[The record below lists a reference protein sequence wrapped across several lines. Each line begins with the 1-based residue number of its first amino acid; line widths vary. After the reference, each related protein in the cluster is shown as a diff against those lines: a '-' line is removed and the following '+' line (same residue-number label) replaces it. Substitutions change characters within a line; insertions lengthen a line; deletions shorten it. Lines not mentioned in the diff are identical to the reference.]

1 MLPVIPPRENMT
13 DTERQIYGYVLG
25 RLSGSA
31 LEELEDR
38 LIADQTFFEQVEAVE
53 TDVCD
58 DYAADRLSPADRAA
72 FSERLHGNDRLQR
85 RVALSRALQ
94 TRGPEPGRIAS
105 WSWWAVAAALLVVTA
120 AAVWFA
126 RTNDDRAP
134 DVVTVQSPVVT
145 PPVTVTPAPLP
156 AGPATSKPSR
166 PAVLAT
172 LTLFGPVV
180 RDPAQIPVMAIPA
193 GDGLVRIEIAL
204 QDGDVFPAY
213 RAEVTTQGGA
223 AVWTAARLGEV
234 RSAGGR
240 MVIAELPSAR
250 LPAGLYQMNVYSA
263 GASGSTRLA
272 SYPFSVTR

>member
-1 MLPVIPPRENMT
+1 MIPPTENMT
-13 DTERQIYGYVLG
+13 DAERQIYGYVLG

-94 TRGPEPGRIAS
+94 TSGTKQGRIAS
-105 WSWWAVAAALLVVTA
+105 WSWWAAAAALVVVTA

-126 RTNDDRAP
+126 RANEDRAP

-145 PPVTVTPAPLP
+145 PPVTVTPAPPP
-156 AGPATSKPSR
+156 AGPAASKPSR

-193 GDGLVRIEIAL
+193 GDGLVRIEVAL

-234 RSAGGR
+234 RSTGGR

-250 LPAGLYQMNVYSA
+250 LPAGLYQMNLYSA
-263 GASGSTRLA
+263 GATESTRLA